1 MLAVALLQRLF
12 VDVEVVGVRHD
23 ELTGTQHADLGPRL
37 VALLGLDVVPELR
50 QLLVAELSLLA
61 LAEQIIGL
69 TGSGSQIVHEGLRRV
84 WEYELSTQS
93 HLVTGLAGDVLERM
107 LRAQPAGEGDTAP

>member
-1 MLAVALLQRLF
+1 M
-12 VDVEVVGVRHD
+12 
-23 ELTGTQHADLGPRL
+23 
-37 VALLGLDVVPELR
+37 
-50 QLLVAELSLLA
+50 AELSLLA

>member
-69 TGSGSQIVHEGLRRV
+69 TGSGSQIVHEALRRV
-84 WEYELSTQS
+84 WEYEVSTQS
-93 HLVTGLAGDVLERM
+93 HSVTGLAGDVLERM
-107 LRAQPAGEGDTAP
+107 LRA